1 MVFTIAE
8 SSTLRGKCC
17 DWDGWP
23 GTQGGWQCKRGQ
35 CIAVAMYTGATV
47 TDCADSVI
55 AASPSPRPTYQI
67 PRRALTFNF
76 CCSTSPPTNCESF
89 INLFFA
95 TSDSHLMPDLLDP
108 SWSNCFQANPWSDEM
123 LGIVLWPAMSS
134 WDKKIFWSKND
145 FQCKTLSFKAQ
156 HVLVFPREYVCAR
169 SKEMQGWEV
178 SRCGEMSSLV
188 DGTLWQK
195 DGRMCGIS
203 RDQPSHR
210 PYHNYNPAYYPFP
223 AQKHSVRR
231 FAKRQRDERQSSS
244 RRRNQRVVAKIWTGY
259 LASPVIYVSLNALES
274 GRGWQTQQTVT
285 ARQRYNRGDRLSRR
299 LRRGREMWSCQWR
312 GCVAGNHDHF
322 GGKSQTDSKDRYY
335 QGLANVW
342 SCPNMRMW
350 SWSRPRWRCVSS
362 WRAAGSHI
370 TWPPTGAARRGCV
383 GKPKDEALARV
394 KL

>member
-1 MVFTIAE
+1 MKYLMDFILVTWSHGEMVNNSKSYFLNCDLSVPRCTTLNNFQFLTIVPFHIQHTFANLVNYMVFTIAE

-23 GTQGGWQCKRGQ
+23 GTEGGWQCKRGQ

-123 LGIVLWPAMSS
+123 LGTVLWPAMSS
-134 WDKKIFWSKND
+134 WAKKIFWSKND
-145 FQCKTLSFKAQ
+145 FQCRTLSFKPQ
-156 HVLVFPREYVCAR
+156 HVLVFHREYVCAR

-178 SRCGEMSSLV
+178 SRCGEMSTVV
-188 DGTLWQK
+188 DGTLWQN

-210 PYHNYNPAYYPFP
+210 PYLAPQLQSCLSTILFLPREI
-223 AQKHSVRR
+223 QCKDS
-231 FAKRQRDERQSSS
+231 QSS
-244 RRRNQRVVAKIWTGY
+244 N
-259 LASPVIYVSLNALES
+259 
-274 GRGWQTQQTVT
+274 
-285 ARQRYNRGDRLSRR
+285 
-299 LRRGREMWSCQWR
+299 EMK
-312 GCVAGNHDHF
+312 GKAVL
-322 GGKSQTDSKDRYY
+322 GGKIKGWWQRFEL
-335 QGLANVW
+335 GIWHL
-342 SCPNMRMW
+342 P
-350 SWSRPRWRCVSS
+350 
-362 WRAAGSHI
+362 
-370 TWPPTGAARRGCV
+370 
-383 GKPKDEALARV
+383 
-394 KL
+394 

>member
-1 MVFTIAE
+1 MFHIQHTLANLVNYMVFTIAE

-95 TSDSHLMPDLLDP
+95 TSDSHLMPHLLDL

-134 WDKKIFWSKND
+134 WAKKFFWSKND
-145 FQCKTLSFKAQ
+145 FQCKILSFKAQ

-178 SRCGEMSSLV
+178 SRCGEMSSVV

-210 PYHNYNPAYYPFP
+210 PYLAPQLQSCLLSFSWPE
-223 AQKHSVRR
+223 R
-231 FAKRQRDERQSSS
+231 FG
-244 RRRNQRVVAKIWTGY
+244 AKIRKVPT
-259 LASPVIYVSLNALES
+259 
-274 GRGWQTQQTVT
+274 
-285 ARQRYNRGDRLSRR
+285 
-299 LRRGREMWSCQWR
+299 
-312 GCVAGNHDHF
+312 
-322 GGKSQTDSKDRYY
+322 
-335 QGLANVW
+335 
-342 SCPNMRMW
+342 
-350 SWSRPRWRCVSS
+350 RWK
-362 WRAAGSHI
+362 A
-370 TWPPTGAARRGCV
+370 
-383 GKPKDEALARV
+383 KQF
-394 KL
+394 